1 MALPRKSHRLK
12 EKQVSKENRLHVDLS
27 LPPAPQR
34 IMTGA
39 ERNKLYR
46 ERRKNN
52 QERYSEYL
60 EKNKTA
66 CQRYRACMSD
76 DQRKLYNERGAER
89 AVKSKK
95 RRAEEKAS
103 EPEKRMTRL
112 DAVAIE
118 NQRAK
123 WRAQK
128 QAERNQM
135 HHKTREAINARK
147 RAAYAATKAAK
158 VRPVEDSDAD
168 QGSTETSDSQT
179 GHMDNRTPYAKRKAL
194 QRARTAIPNSP
205 AKFAATVAAI
215 IKSATPRKQHHMRGL
230 ALDTEAQHAGS
241 KYIAA
246 FRCLRDKNDVSNSTA
261 RRILFNVMSGSWWSA
276 SRLSRTFHVSRQS
289 IKRLSEGRAGRKT
302 NQKKNDKAK
311 EFFEELAVP
320 APDKKLVSKK
330 TGKPTSFLKTSLR
343 RLHVQYKEAG
353 GELPFSSFAR
363 CRPKNVRLM
372 AQAQLRQC
380 LCEYCAN
387 VSLKLQ
393 AIKAV
398 AIAHRKYGCIIGS
411 ERDAVSL
418 ITCDPKVK
426 ECCYGTCPNC
436 SVDQFDQHLA
446 PVQDYKDPIK
456 WHKWEARSHCFKEKQ
471 VISFSCVSNR
481 VPS

>member
-12 EKQVSKENRLHVDLS
+12 EKQVSEEDRPHVDLS
-27 LPPAPQR
+27 PPPAPQR
-34 IMTGA
+34 AMTGA

-76 DQRKLYNERGAER
+76 DQRKLYNERGAGR

-95 RRAEEKAS
+95 RRVEEKAA
-103 EPEKRMTRL
+103 EPEKRITRL

-135 HHKTREAINARK
+135 HHKTREAINARR

-215 IKSATPRKQHHMRGL
+215 IKSATPRK
-230 ALDTEAQHAGS
+230 
-241 KYIAA
+241 
-246 FRCLRDKNDVSNSTA
+246 
-261 RRILFNVMSGSWWSA
+261 
-276 SRLSRTFHVSRQS
+276 
-289 IKRLSEGRAGRKT
+289 
-302 NQKKNDKAK
+302 
-311 EFFEELAVP
+311 
-320 APDKKLVSKK
+320 
-330 TGKPTSFLKTSLR
+330 
-343 RLHVQYKEAG
+343 
-353 GELPFSSFAR
+353 
-363 CRPKNVRLM
+363 
-372 AQAQLRQC
+372 
-380 LCEYCAN
+380 
-387 VSLKLQ
+387 
-393 AIKAV
+393 
-398 AIAHRKYGCIIGS
+398 
-411 ERDAVSL
+411 
-418 ITCDPKVK
+418 
-426 ECCYGTCPNC
+426 
-436 SVDQFDQHLA
+436 
-446 PVQDYKDPIK
+446 
-456 WHKWEARSHCFKEKQ
+456 
-471 VISFSCVSNR
+471 
-481 VPS
+481 